1 MSLASITNQA
11 TLILQD
17 FGESFQARVLGDDV
31 TMRFTLARDNV
42 EVSTVM
48 IEHPSGPPTVLLPAE
63 DTPTA
68 TEYVLDARGGVITL
82 GVPLPMEDTLVVDGK
97 SYIASLPGDLGG
109 FIDMALEL
117 HLAGRYPRPDIDDL
131 STTESYLVAMLAV
144 IENLWSQA
152 TEAAG
157 EIDVMTPEGVNIPA
171 SQRFAQLLTLIER
184 LQEHY
189 KELAQA
195 LNVGPYRIMV
205 STLRRVSRTTN
216 RLVPLYM
223 PQEFDDRT
231 YPPTRIYPPIDSGLM
246 EVEE

>member
-1 MSLASITNQA
+1 MSLATITAQA
-11 TLILQD
+11 GLILRD
-17 FGESFQARVLGDDV
+17 TGESFQARVMGDGD
-31 TMRFTLARDNV
+31 TTTFTLPRDNV
-42 EVSTVM
+42 AVTGAY
-48 IEHPSGPPTVLLPAE
+48 IEADPVPITLTPAE
-63 DTPTA
+63 DSPIA
-68 TEYVLDARGGVITL
+68 GEYVVDAKQGIITL
-82 GVPLPMEDTLVVDGK
+82 GEPLAQGETLVVDGK
-97 SYIASLPGDLGG
+97 SYVATLPDDMSG

-117 HLAGRYPRPDIDDL
+117 HLAGRYPRPAIDDL
-131 STTESYLVAMLAV
+131 STTESYLVSMLAV

-152 TEAAG
+152 TEASN

-171 SQRFAQLLTLIER
+171 SQRFAQILTLIER

-189 KELAQA
+189 KELASA